1 MTENKNIAVIKPA
14 KAVTFSTFMSSDAV
28 KQKVNEIIGG
38 KDGQRFIT
46 TIISAVS
53 TNPNLAKCEHST
65 ILSAALQGEALKLS
79 PSNQLGHYYLV
90 PYDDNKNHRMVAQFQ
105 MGYKGYIQLAM
116 RSGQYRDLDVMDIRE
131 GEYKGKDKYTG
142 KPVIEF
148 IEDDGTRED
157 MPIVGYFV
165 YFELLNGFRKSLYW
179 SRAKMEKHAMQ
190 YSKGYASDVKKGNQY
205 TFWSKDFNGMAYKT
219 MLRQLLSKWG
229 VMSIEMQNAI
239 ASDMAVINDNGYE
252 YVDNQSEDTTPE
264 QTPEE
269 RYAAIPL
276 DDEIPNFDE
285 KTGEIIEE
293 PEPEEPKAPEAPAEQ
308 PQQQTIA
315 F

>member
-1 MTENKNIAVIKPA
+1 MTENKNITVTKSAR
-14 KAVTFSTFMSSDAV
+14 AVTFSTFMSSDAV
-28 KQKVNEIIGG
+28 KQKVNEMIGS
-38 KDGQRFIT
+38 KDGQRFMT

-90 PYDDNKNHRMVAQFQ
+90 PYDDNKNKRIVAQFQ

-116 RSGQYRDLDVMDIRE
+116 RSGQYKDLDVMDIRE
-131 GEYKGKDKYTG
+131 GEYKGKDKFTG

-148 IEDDGTRED
+148 IEDDDEREEL
-157 MPIVGYFV
+157 PIVGYFA

-179 SRAKMEKHAMQ
+179 SKAKMEKHAMQ

-219 MLRQLLSKWG
+219 MLRQLLSKWA
-229 VMSIEMQNAI
+229 VMSIEMQTAMTT
-239 ASDMAVINDNGYE
+239 DMAVINDNGYE
-252 YVDNQSEDTTPE
+252 YVDNQPEETMPE

-276 DDEIPNFDE
+276 NN
-285 KTGEIIEE
+285 EE
-293 PEPEEPKAPEAPAEQ
+293 PEPEEPKAPEEPAE
-308 PQQQTIA
+308 QQQTIS

>member
-1 MTENKNIAVIKPA
+1 MMENKNITVIKPA

-38 KDGQRFIT
+38 KDGQRFMT

-239 ASDMAVINDNGYE
+239 DSDMAVINDNGYE
-252 YVDNQSEDTTPE
+252 YVDNQSENTTPE

-276 DDEIPNFDE
+276 NN
-285 KTGEIIEE
+285 EE

-308 PQQQTIA
+308 PQQQTIE

>member
-1 MTENKNIAVIKPA
+1 MTENKSITVTKSAR
-14 KAVTFSTFMSSDAV
+14 AVTFSTFMSSDAV
-28 KQKVNEIIGG
+28 KQKVNEMIGS
-38 KDGQRFIT
+38 KDGQRFMT

-90 PYDDNKNHRMVAQFQ
+90 PYDDNKNHRIVAQFQ

-116 RSGQYRDLDVMDIRE
+116 RSGQYKDLDVMDIRE
-131 GEYKGKDKYTG
+131 GEYKGKDKFTG

-148 IEDDGTRED
+148 IEDDDEREEL
-157 MPIVGYFV
+157 PIVGYFA

-179 SRAKMEKHAMQ
+179 SKAKMEKHAMQ

-219 MLRQLLSKWG
+219 MLRQLLSKWA
-229 VMSIEMQNAI
+229 VMSIEMQTAMTT
-239 ASDMAVINDNGYE
+239 DMAVINDNGYE
-252 YVDNQSEDTTPE
+252 YVDNQPEETMPE

-276 DDEIPNFDE
+276 NN
-285 KTGEIIEE
+285 EE
-293 PEPEEPKAPEAPAEQ
+293 PEPEDPKAVEQ
-308 PQQQTIA
+308 LQQQTIS

>member
-1 MTENKNIAVIKPA
+1 MGNNITVTKPA
-14 KAVTFSTFMSSDAV
+14 RPMTFSTFMSSDAV
-28 KQKVNEIIGG
+28 KQKVNEMIGG
-38 KDGQRFIT
+38 KDGQSFIT
-46 TIISAVS
+46 SIISAVS

-65 ILSAALQGEALKLS
+65 ILSAAMQGASLKLS

-90 PYDDNKNHRMVAQFQ
+90 PYDDNKNHRVVAQFQ

-148 IEDDGTRED
+148 IEDDDAREELP
-157 MPIVGYFV
+157 MVGYFA

-179 SRAKMEKHAMQ
+179 SKAKMEKHAMQ

-205 TFWSKDFNGMAYKT
+205 TFWSKDFDGMAFKT
-219 MLRQLLSKWG
+219 MLRQLLSKWA
-229 VMSIEMQNAI
+229 VMSIEMQTAM
-239 ASDMAVINDNGYE
+239 ASDMAVINDNSYE
-252 YVDNQSEDTTPE
+252 YVDNQSEEETPE

-269 RYAAIPL
+269 QYAPIPL
-276 DDEIPNFDE
+276 ENKGAVEE
-285 KTGEIIEE
+285 KAESLQEYDEE
-293 PEPEEPKAPEAPAEQ
+293 P
-308 PQQQTIA
+308 TLV
-315 F
+315 

>member
-1 MTENKNIAVIKPA
+1 MGNNITVTKPA
-14 KAVTFSTFMSSDAV
+14 RPMTFSTFMSSDAV
-28 KQKVNEIIGG
+28 KQKVNEMIGG
-38 KDGQRFIT
+38 KDGQSFIT
-46 TIISAVS
+46 SIISAVS

-65 ILSAALQGEALKLS
+65 ILSAAMQGASLKLS

-90 PYDDNKNHRMVAQFQ
+90 PYDDNKNHRVVAQFQ

-148 IEDDGTRED
+148 IEDDDAREEL
-157 MPIVGYFV
+157 PIVGYFA

-179 SRAKMEKHAMQ
+179 SKAKMEKHAMQ

-205 TFWSKDFNGMAYKT
+205 TFWSKDFNGMAFKT
-219 MLRQLLSKWG
+219 MLRQLLSKWA
-229 VMSIEMQNAI
+229 VMSIEMQA
-239 ASDMAVINDNGYE
+239 AMVSDMAVINDNSYE
-252 YVDNQSEDTTPE
+252 YVDNQSEEETQE

-269 RYAAIPL
+269 QYAPIPL
-276 DDEIPNFDE
+276 EN
-285 KTGEIIEE
+285 KGAVEE
-293 PEPEEPKAPEAPAEQ
+293 ETNNSEE
-308 PQQQTIA
+308 
-315 F
+315 

>member
-1 MTENKNIAVIKPA
+1 MMENKNITVIKPA

-38 KDGQRFIT
+38 KDGQRFMT

-239 ASDMAVINDNGYE
+239 DSDMAVINDNGYE
-252 YVDNQSEDTTPE
+252 YVDNQSENTTPE

-276 DDEIPNFDE
+276 NN
-285 KTGEIIEE
+285 EE
-293 PEPEEPKAPEAPAEQ
+293 PDPEEPKATEAPAEQ
-308 PQQQTIA
+308 PQQQTIS

>member
-1 MTENKNIAVIKPA
+1 MTENKSITVTKSAR
-14 KAVTFSTFMSSDAV
+14 AVTFSTFMSSDAV
-28 KQKVNEIIGG
+28 KQKVNEMIGG
-38 KDGQRFIT
+38 KDGQGFMT

-90 PYDDNKNHRMVAQFQ
+90 PYDDNKNHRIVAQFQ

-116 RSGQYRDLDVMDIRE
+116 RSGQYKDLDVMDIRE
-131 GEYKGKDKYTG
+131 GEYKGKDKFTG

-148 IEDDGTRED
+148 IEDDDEREEL
-157 MPIVGYFV
+157 PIVGYFA

-179 SRAKMEKHAMQ
+179 SKAKMEKHAMQ

-219 MLRQLLSKWG
+219 MLRQLLSKWA
-229 VMSIEMQNAI
+229 VMSIEMQTAMTT
-239 ASDMAVINDNGYE
+239 DMAVINDNGYE
-252 YVDNQSEDTTPE
+252 YVDNQPEETMPE

-276 DDEIPNFDE
+276 NN
-285 KTGEIIEE
+285 EE
-293 PEPEEPKAPEAPAEQ
+293 PEPEEPKAPEAPTEQ
-308 PQQQTIA
+308 PQQPQTML

>member
-1 MTENKNIAVIKPA
+1 MTENKSITVTKSAR
-14 KAVTFSTFMSSDAV
+14 AVTFSTFMSSDAV
-28 KQKVNEIIGG
+28 KQKVNEMIGS
-38 KDGQRFIT
+38 KDGQRFMT

-90 PYDDNKNHRMVAQFQ
+90 PYDDNKNHRIVAQFQ

-116 RSGQYRDLDVMDIRE
+116 RSGQYKDLDVMDIRE
-131 GEYKGKDKYTG
+131 GEYKGKDKFTG

-148 IEDDGTRED
+148 IEDDDEREEL
-157 MPIVGYFV
+157 PIVGYFA

-179 SRAKMEKHAMQ
+179 SKAKMEKHAMQ

-219 MLRQLLSKWG
+219 MLRQLLSKWA
-229 VMSIEMQNAI
+229 VMSIEMQTAMTT
-239 ASDMAVINDNGYE
+239 DMAVINDNGYE
-252 YVDNQSEDTTPE
+252 YVDNQPEETMPE

-276 DDEIPNFDE
+276 NN
-285 KTGEIIEE
+285 EE
-293 PEPEEPKAPEAPAEQ
+293 PEPEEPKAPEASAEQ
-308 PQQQTIA
+308 PQQQTIE

>member
-1 MTENKNIAVIKPA
+1 MTENKNITVTKSAR
-14 KAVTFSTFMSSDAV
+14 AVTFSTFMSSDAV
-28 KQKVNEIIGG
+28 KQKVNEMIGS
-38 KDGQRFIT
+38 KDGQRFMT

-90 PYDDNKNHRMVAQFQ
+90 PYDDNKNKRIVAQFQ

-116 RSGQYRDLDVMDIRE
+116 RSGQYKDLDVMDIRE
-131 GEYKGKDKYTG
+131 GEYKGKDKFTG

-148 IEDDGTRED
+148 IEDDDEREEL
-157 MPIVGYFV
+157 PIVGYFA

-179 SRAKMEKHAMQ
+179 SKAKMEKHAMQ

-219 MLRQLLSKWG
+219 MLRQLLSKWA
-229 VMSIEMQNAI
+229 VMSIEMQTAMTT
-239 ASDMAVINDNGYE
+239 DMAVINDNGYE
-252 YVDNQSEDTTPE
+252 YVDNQPEETMPE

-276 DDEIPNFDE
+276 NN
-285 KTGEIIEE
+285 EE
-293 PEPEEPKAPEAPAEQ
+293 PEPEEPKAPEAPTEQ
-308 PQQQTIA
+308 PQQPQTML

>member
-1 MTENKNIAVIKPA
+1 MMENKNITVIKPA

-38 KDGQRFIT
+38 KDGQRFMT

-239 ASDMAVINDNGYE
+239 DSDMAVINDNGYE
-252 YVDNQSEDTTPE
+252 YVDNQSENTTPE

-276 DDEIPNFDE
+276 NN
-285 KTGEIIEE
+285 EE
-293 PEPEEPKAPEAPAEQ
+293 PEPEEPKAPAEK
-308 PQQQTIA
+308 PQQPTETML

>member
-1 MTENKNIAVIKPA
+1 MGNNITVTKPA
-14 KAVTFSTFMSSDAV
+14 RPMTFSTFMSSDAV
-28 KQKVNEIIGG
+28 KQKVNEMIGG
-38 KDGQRFIT
+38 KDGQSFIT
-46 TIISAVS
+46 SIISAVS

-65 ILSAALQGEALKLS
+65 ILSAAMQGASLKLS

-90 PYDDNKNHRMVAQFQ
+90 PYDDNKNHRVVAQFQ

-148 IEDDGTRED
+148 IEDDDAREEL
-157 MPIVGYFV
+157 PIVGYFA

-179 SRAKMEKHAMQ
+179 SKAKMEKHAMQ

-219 MLRQLLSKWG
+219 MLRQLLSKWA
-229 VMSIEMQNAI
+229 VMSIEMQTAM
-239 ASDMAVINDNGYE
+239 ASDMAVINDNSYE
-252 YVDNQSEDTTPE
+252 YVDNQSEEETPE
-264 QTPEE
+264 QTPEDQ
-269 RYAAIPL
+269 YAAIPL
-276 DDEIPNFDE
+276 EN
-285 KTGEIIEE
+285 KGAVEE
-293 PEPEEPKAPEAPAEQ
+293 ATNNSEEEQ
-308 PQQQTIA
+308 TLV
-315 F
+315 

>member
-1 MTENKNIAVIKPA
+1 MGNNITVTKPA
-14 KAVTFSTFMSSDAV
+14 RPMTFSTFMSSDAV
-28 KQKVNEIIGG
+28 KQKVNEMIGG
-38 KDGQRFIT
+38 KDGQSFIT
-46 TIISAVS
+46 SIISAVS

-65 ILSAALQGEALKLS
+65 ILSAAMQGASLKLS

-90 PYDDNKNHRMVAQFQ
+90 PYDDNKNHRVVAQFQ

-116 RSGQYRDLDVMDIRE
+116 RSGQYKDLDVMDIRD

-148 IEDDGTRED
+148 IEDDDAREEL
-157 MPIVGYFV
+157 PIVGYFA

-179 SRAKMEKHAMQ
+179 SKAKMEKHAMQ

-219 MLRQLLSKWG
+219 MLRQLLSKWA
-229 VMSIEMQNAI
+229 VMSIEMQTAM
-239 ASDMAVINDNGYE
+239 ASDMAVINDNSYE
-252 YVDNQSEDTTPE
+252 YVDNQSEEETPE

-269 RYAAIPL
+269 QYAPIPL
-276 DDEIPNFDE
+276 ENKGAVEE
-285 KTGEIIEE
+285 KAESLQEYDEE
-293 PEPEEPKAPEAPAEQ
+293 P
-308 PQQQTIA
+308 TLV
-315 F
+315 

>member
-1 MTENKNIAVIKPA
+1 MDNNITVTKPA
-14 KAVTFSTFMSSDAV
+14 RPMTFSTFMSSDAV
-28 KQKVNEIIGG
+28 KQKVNEMIGG
-38 KDGQRFIT
+38 KDGQSFIT
-46 TIISAVS
+46 SIISAVS

-65 ILSAALQGEALKLS
+65 ILSAAMQGVSLKLS
-79 PSNQLGHYYLV
+79 PSNQLGQYYLV
-90 PYDDNKNHRMVAQFQ
+90 PYDDNKNHRVVAQFQ

-148 IEDDGTRED
+148 IEDDDAREEL
-157 MPIVGYFV
+157 PIVGYFA

-179 SRAKMEKHAMQ
+179 SKAKMEKHAMQ

-219 MLRQLLSKWG
+219 MLRQLLSKWA
-229 VMSIEMQNAI
+229 VMSIEMQTAM
-239 ASDMAVINDNGYE
+239 ASDMAVINDNSYE
-252 YVDNQSEDTTPE
+252 YVDNQSEEEIQE

-269 RYAAIPL
+269 QYAPIPL
-276 DDEIPNFDE
+276 EN
-285 KTGEIIEE
+285 KGAVEE
-293 PEPEEPKAPEAPAEQ
+293 ATNNSEEEA
-308 PQQQTIA
+308 TLV
-315 F
+315 

>member
-1 MTENKNIAVIKPA
+1 MMENKNITVIKPA

-38 KDGQRFIT
+38 KDGQRFMT

-239 ASDMAVINDNGYE
+239 DSDMAVINDNGYE
-252 YVDNQSEDTTPE
+252 YVDNQSENTTPE

-276 DDEIPNFDE
+276 NN
-285 KTGEIIEE
+285 EE

-308 PQQQTIA
+308 PQQPQTML

>member
-1 MTENKNIAVIKPA
+1 MTENKSITVTKSAR
-14 KAVTFSTFMSSDAV
+14 AVTFSTFMSSDAV

-38 KDGQRFIT
+38 KDGQRFMT

-239 ASDMAVINDNGYE
+239 DSDMAVINDNGYE
-252 YVDNQSEDTTPE
+252 YVDNQSENTTPE

-276 DDEIPNFDE
+276 NN
-285 KTGEIIEE
+285 EE
-293 PEPEEPKAPEAPAEQ
+293 PEPEEPKAPAEK
-308 PQQQTIA
+308 PQQPTETML

>member
-1 MTENKNIAVIKPA
+1 MENKNITVIKPA

-38 KDGQRFIT
+38 KDGQRFMT

-239 ASDMAVINDNGYE
+239 DSDMAVINDNGYE
-252 YVDNQSEDTTPE
+252 YVDNQSENTTPE

-276 DDEIPNFDE
+276 NN
-285 KTGEIIEE
+285 EE

-308 PQQQTIA
+308 PQHPQTML

>member
-1 MTENKNIAVIKPA
+1 MGNNITVTKPA
-14 KAVTFSTFMSSDAV
+14 RPMTFSTFMSSDAV
-28 KQKVNEIIGG
+28 KQKVNEMIGG
-38 KDGQRFIT
+38 KDGQSFIT
-46 TIISAVS
+46 SIISAVS
-53 TNPNLAKCEHST
+53 TNPNLARCEHST
-65 ILSAALQGEALKLS
+65 ILSAAMQGSSLKLS

-90 PYDDNKNHRMVAQFQ
+90 PYDDNKNHRVVAQFQ

-148 IEDDGTRED
+148 IEDDDAREEL
-157 MPIVGYFV
+157 PIVGYFA

-179 SRAKMEKHAMQ
+179 SKAKMEKHAMQ

-219 MLRQLLSKWG
+219 MLRQLLSKWA
-229 VMSIEMQNAI
+229 VMSIEMQTAM
-239 ASDMAVINDNGYE
+239 ASDMAVINENSYE
-252 YVDNQSEDTTPE
+252 YVDNQSEEETME

-269 RYAAIPL
+269 QYAAIPL
-276 DDEIPNFDE
+276 ENKGAVE
-285 KTGEIIEE
+285 EATNNSEEE
-293 PEPEEPKAPEAPAEQ
+293 P
-308 PQQQTIA
+308 TLV
-315 F
+315 

>member
-1 MTENKNIAVIKPA
+1 MTTNITTTKPA
-14 KAVTFSTFMSSDAV
+14 RAMTFSTFMSSDAV
-28 KQKVNEIIGG
+28 KQKVNEMIGG

-46 TIISAVS
+46 SIISAVS

-90 PYDDNKNHRMVAQFQ
+90 PYDDNKNHRTVAQFQ

-148 IEDDGTRED
+148 IEDDDERESL
-157 MPIVGYFV
+157 PIIGYFA

-179 SRAKMEKHAMQ
+179 SKAKMEKHAMQ

-205 TFWSKDFNGMAYKT
+205 TFWSKDFNGMAFKT
-219 MLRQLLSKWG
+219 MLRQLLSKWA
-229 VMSIEMQNAI
+229 VMSIEMQTAM
-239 ASDMAVINDNGYE
+239 ATDMAVIEDNKFE
-252 YVDNQSEDTTPE
+252 YVDNADDEDLI

-269 RYAAIPL
+269 QYAPL
-276 DDEIPNFDE
+276 PLEDKSDVEE
-285 KTGEIIEE
+285 KGKPEKE
-293 PEPEEPKAPEAPAEQ
+293 PEKENKDADNSLL
-308 PQQQTIA
+308 
-315 F
+315 

>member
-1 MTENKNIAVIKPA
+1 MENKNITVIKPA

-38 KDGQRFIT
+38 KDGQRFMT

-239 ASDMAVINDNGYE
+239 DSDMAVINDNGYE
-252 YVDNQSEDTTPE
+252 YVDNQSENTTPE

-276 DDEIPNFDE
+276 NN
-285 KTGEIIEE
+285 EE
-293 PEPEEPKAPEAPAEQ
+293 PEPEEPKAPAEK
-308 PQQQTIA
+308 PHEPTETML